1 MRDWKHPASYRN
13 QSIVLKG
20 KAGDGKTYFARSLAR
35 MMAASRQTHKA
46 FEERK
51 FIEVTDAEDF
61 KMKGM
66 LHHIED
72 EVPIIF
78 DDVTP
83 GK

>member
-1 MRDWKHPASYRN
+1 MVIL
-13 QSIVLKG
+13 IV
-20 KAGDGKTYFARSLAR
+20 ARSLAR
-35 MMAASRQTHKA
+35 MMVASRPTHKA

-66 LHHIED
+66 LRHIED